1 MISSSGTVIG
11 NARLQQEAERDGP
24 FGAAEGNSERRARV
38 AETASNLVDR
48 STATEKNLRIGNVL
62 ADIPVY
68 FSSGCNIRWATM
80 PPNRR
85 ISRRVR
91 ILSMTAIPLS
101 LTVAFPAEYKNE
113 GIGLLQIRQLPM
125 FSGVV

>member
-1 MISSSGTVIG
+1 
-11 NARLQQEAERDGP
+11 
-24 FGAAEGNSERRARV
+24 
-38 AETASNLVDR
+38 
-48 STATEKNLRIGNVL
+48 
-62 ADIPVY
+62 
-68 FSSGCNIRWATM
+68 M